1 MPARM
6 LINAIYELM
15 KTILCYNFNC
25 IKRFVFNIAMKM
37 YKFIKLQSEK
47 EMLYILNIY
56 FFIQNMYIT
65 QFLIDH

>member
-1 MPARM
+1 M

-37 YKFIKLQSEK
+37 YKFIKLQECRRK
-47 EMLYILNIY
+47 RCYIY
-56 FFIQNMYIT
+56 
-65 QFLIDH
+65 